1 MQENFKTEQET
12 FWRGN
17 FGDEYTIR
25 NRGGVKNNVAIFA
38 RILSRTQGINSI
50 IEFGS
55 NVGLNLKALDILLP
69 GAVQTAIEINPE
81 AVKCL
86 RQWGKPDVFD
96 VSILEF
102 IPRRQWDFVFTK
114 GLLIH
119 INPEELNTVYSK
131 LFNCAAKYICI
142 AEYYNPKPVSI
153 EYRGHQ
159 DRLFKRDF
167 AGDMLDR
174 FPSLSLVDYGF
185 VYHRDPNFP
194 QDDMNWFLLEKTKL
208 G

>member
-1 MQENFKTEQET
+1 MQENFKTEQEN
-12 FWRGN
+12 FWHGD
-17 FGDEYTIR
+17 FGSEYTIR
-25 NRGGVKNNVAIFA
+25 NSGGIKNNLALFA
-38 RILSRTQGINSI
+38 RMLSRTQRINSI

-55 NVGLNLKALDILLP
+55 NIGLNLQALDLLLP
-69 GAVQTAIEINPE
+69 EAEQTAIEINPE

-102 IPRRQWDFVFTK
+102 IPKRQWDLVLTK

-119 INPEELNTVYSK
+119 INPQELSSVYSK
-131 LFNCAAKYICI
+131 LFSSAARYICMG
-142 AEYYNPKPVSI
+142 EYYNPKPVSI
-153 EYRGHQ
+153 EYRGHKE
-159 DRLFKRDF
+159 RLFKRDF
-167 AGDMLDR
+167 AGEMLDT
-174 FPSLSLVDYGF
+174 FPSLHLVDYGF

-194 QDDMNWFLLEKTKL
+194 QDDITWFLLEKSKR